1 MPERS
6 LIFAA
11 QRSHAASHAQAI
23 ATPFSSLRLPPLPL
37 RPILSR
43 WDLNRFADLAP
54 AREIPFVGKSTA
66 LEGLHGLDAAVA
78 AFEKDAGA
86 IGLVG
91 EGESIAAGPES
102 GVFLDE
108 LDFRHFEKMGDRA
121 DVGVREFHK
130 ARPAAAVRAALAGVA
145 GRGGKTIRRA
155 ALAGGGNQRGL
166 ALIIDI

>member
-1 MPERS
+1 MDP

-23 ATPFSSLRLPPLPL
+23 EARFSSLILPPLPL
-37 RPILSR
+37 RPILCCR
-43 WDLNRFADLAP
+43 NLNRFAELAP
-54 AREIPFVGKSTA
+54 AGEIPFVGKSTA

-78 AFEKDAGA
+78 AFEEDAGA

-91 EGESIAAGPES
+91 EGEPIAAGPES
-102 GVFLDE
+102 GEFLDE
-108 LDFRHFEKMGDRA
+108 LDFRHFEKMGDCA

-130 ARPAAAVRAALAGVA
+130 PRPAAAVGAALAGVA

-155 ALAGGGNQRGL
+155 AFLAGGS
-166 ALIIDI
+166 